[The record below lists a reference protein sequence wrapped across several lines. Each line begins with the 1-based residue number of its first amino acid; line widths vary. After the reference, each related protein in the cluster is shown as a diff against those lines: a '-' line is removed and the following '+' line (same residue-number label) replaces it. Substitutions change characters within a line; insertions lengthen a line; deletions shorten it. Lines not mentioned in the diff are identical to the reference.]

1 MEFEALQQV
10 YQTTLGGLILQIEHI
25 GSTAVPHLEAK
36 PILDIDLVIQD
47 EDVLPQVIARL
58 QMLGYVHQGDQG
70 IPQREVFKRLDSVV
84 PHVSPR
90 RQWMPHHL
98 YVCPAQSEELR
109 RHIAFRDAL
118 RARADW
124 RQEYEKIKQGIAA
137 RADGDR
143 KTYARIKETEC
154 RVFVQR
160 VLGDV

>member
-1 MEFEALQQV
+1 
-10 YQTTLGGLILQIEHI
+10 I

-47 EDVLPQVIARL
+47 EDVLPQVIAGL
-58 QMLGYVHQGDQG
+58 QTLGYVHQGDQG
-70 IPQREVFKRLDSVV
+70 IPQREVFKRLDSTV
-84 PHVSPR
+84 PHVSSQ

-118 RARADW
+118 RARTDW
-124 RQEYEKIKQGIAA
+124 RQEYEKIKQDIAA
-137 RADGDR
+137 RVDGDR
-143 KTYARIKETEC
+143 KTYAWIKETEC

-160 VLGDV
+160 VLRAFVQRVLDDV